1 MDSMQQLSLL
11 AGWQAHLPFWPYLTE
26 RERSAVESRAAMLE
40 IPAGQLVR
48 GQDMDCLGFLR
59 VLDGVL
65 RASLLSADGREVT
78 LYRLQAGEACV
89 LSAACVL
96 DAVSFDTQIV
106 VEENCKALLI
116 PADVFAGLRQSNVY
130 VERDAYKMAA
140 ERFSDVVAG
149 VERLVFLNLEQRL
162 ASFLLDESAR
172 QGSDQVGMTH
182 EQLAVN
188 IGSAREAVSRTLKRL
203 SEKGWVEL
211 YRGGVRLQDKK
222 ALYRLMD

>member
-1 MDSMQQLSLL
+1 MQQQALP
-11 AGWQAHLPFWPYLTE
+11 AGWTEQLAFWPHLTE
-26 RERSAVESRAAMLE
+26 QERSIVASRAAMLE
-40 IPAGQLVR
+40 ISTGQLVR
-48 GQDMDCLGFLR
+48 GQDLDCLGFIR

-78 LYRLQAGEACV
+78 LYRIQAGESCV
-89 LSAACVL
+89 LSASCVL
-96 DAVSFDTQIV
+96 DAVSFETQIV
-106 VEENCKALLI
+106 VEEVCKALLI
-116 PADVFAGLRQSNVY
+116 PADVFAALMQSNVY

-149 VERLVFLNLEQRL
+149 IERLVFLNLEQRL

-172 QGSDQVGMTH
+172 QGSDQIQMTH

-203 SEKGWVEL
+203 SERGWVEL
-211 YRGGVRLQDKK
+211 FRGGVRLSDRK
-222 ALYRLMD
+222 ALYALIL